1 MKVSNSVE
9 QGPFGKEYRLT
20 AEIEGRRYEA
30 RHIWPAAYDNLNKAD
45 ALALVERP
53 LWYLLMGAIEDQ
65 LKGIANGKTQ
75 TQDSHPGH

>member
-1 MKVSNSVE
+1 MKVSTRVE
-9 QGPFGKEYRLT
+9 QFPVGKQYVLS
-20 AEIEGRRYEA
+20 AEIEGKLYEA
-30 RHIWPAAYDNLNKAD
+30 KHIWPAAYDNLNKAD
-45 ALALVERP
+45 AMALVERH

>member
-1 MKVSNSVE
+1 MKVSKRVE
-9 QGPFGKEYRLT
+9 QGHLGKESRLT
-20 AEIEGRRYEA
+20 AEIEGRHYEA
-30 RHIWPAAYDNLNKAD
+30 RYIWPAAYDNLNKAD
-45 ALALVERP
+45 ALSLVERH